1 MTEAILALED
11 GAVFKGES
19 FGAKGHRAGEVVFNT
34 SMVGYQ
40 QILTDPSYAGQIL
53 AMTYPLIGNYG
64 VNPEDEEAATP
75 ALEGYIVYEHALK
88 PSNFRSQGP
97 LDDYLQQ
104 KSVVG
109 LCGIDTRALTKKL
122 RVKGT
127 LRGVLTSLAEEIEDT
142 DRLIQEAQSLKV
154 PRPDLVAQ
162 VSTKK
167 AYTVGEGDNILALI
181 DLGVRKSML
190 NALLEKGFKI
200 HVLPWDTSAEEILAL
215 NPSGVFFSSGPGDPQ
230 FLTPTIETAKKL
242 QGKLPLG
249 GICLGCQV
257 IGLSLGMGR
266 YKLKFGHRGGN
277 QPVRDLKTGRLYI
290 TSQNHNYALSKDNL
304 PAGVEITHLNL
315 NDDTVEGFC
324 HPSLQI
330 MAIQYH
336 PEASPGPLDSLYL
349 FDEFAALLS

>member
-1 MTEAILALED
+1 MAEAVLALED

-19 FGAKGHRAGEVVFNT
+19 FGAQGHRTGEVVFNT

-64 VNPEDEEAATP
+64 VNPEDEEASIP
-75 ALEGYIVYEHALK
+75 ALEGYIVYEHTLK
-88 PSNFRSQGP
+88 PSNFRSQGT
-97 LDDYLQQ
+97 LNDYLQQ
-104 KSVVG
+104 KGIVG

-142 DRLIQEAQSLKV
+142 DSLIIEAQSLQL

-167 AYTVGEGDNILALI
+167 AYTVGEGDKTLAMV

-190 NALLEKGFKI
+190 NALLDKGFKI
-200 HVLPWDTSAEEILAL
+200 QVLPWDTSAEEILAL
-215 NPSGVFFSSGPGDPQ
+215 NPTGVFFSSGPGDPQ

-242 QGKLPLG
+242 QGKLPLA

-257 IGLSLGMGR
+257 LGLALGMGR

-324 HPSLQI
+324 QPALQI